1 MRKRGNALLFPV
13 DLQRT
18 RIIVDNR
25 SWAQANTN
33 EYLWRGS
40 TIRLDFESRVEESA
54 GGESGSRIVTRAR
67 QDAREPTFPLFC
79 GMRVRFFTASCRLY
93 RRLYARDQPRCAKET
108 HRLLLQGPAN
118 TVARI
123 ITHNRGISWL
133 TNLGNRAKKE
143 KELFK
148 KKSGKNLK
156 IMDGFCPRNSV
167 NNSEISE
174 GGRRL

>member
-1 MRKRGNALLFPV
+1 MRKRGNALPFPV

-33 EYLWRGS
+33 IFDEDRRFDSTSKAEWKSQRG
-40 TIRLDFESRVEESA
+40 
-54 GGESGSRIVTRAR
+54 GKSGSRIVTRAR

-108 HRLLLQGPAN
+108 HRLLLHQGPAN

-123 ITHNRGISWL
+123 ITHNRGL

-148 KKSGKNLK
+148 KKSGKIGRILK
-156 IMDGFCPRNSV
+156 
-167 NNSEISE
+167 
-174 GGRRL
+174 

>member
-1 MRKRGNALLFPV
+1 MRKRGNALPFPI

-40 TIRLDFESRVEESA
+40 TIRLDSKAEWKSQR
-54 GGESGSRIVTRAR
+54 GGKSESRIVTRAR

-148 KKSGKNLK
+148 KKSGKIGRILK
-156 IMDGFCPRNSV
+156 
-167 NNSEISE
+167 
-174 GGRRL
+174 